1 MKNCTRCKYAEWK
14 KTASGK
20 LHPSGEGR
28 CNYPW
33 KMPKLPQ
40 AFYWIFHGD
49 PIPSGGYINRR
60 KDFEEHCPYYQE
72 AKP

>member
-1 MKNCTRCKYAEWK
+1 
-14 KTASGK
+14 
-20 LHPSGEGR
+20 
-28 CNYPW
+28 
-33 KMPKLPQ
+33 MPKLPQ